1 METSAG
7 QGEHGTGKSVKGS
20 IRKIPSESVIRLWRN
35 FLRQCL
41 IRGLEVDFC
50 SLPFRKKLYRRS
62 IKNPNPF
69 PIWKIWFGL
78 YAFGARGEGRTQAR
92 ALHRFQTGE
101 RAQAGARR
109 GQKARQAGAAPAAD
123 ARHAHGRRR
132 LHRGNAAD
140 LRGAITETLFGF
152 PARRA
157 WPERTPSARTRA
169 TKANAETDRAAPA
182 GRRRADSAPV

>member
-7 QGEHGTGKSVKGS
+7 QGARGTGKSVKGR

-41 IRGLEVDFC
+41 ILGLEVDFC

-78 YAFGARGEGRTQAR
+78 YASGAPGRSRTCGLQSR
-92 ALHRFQTGE
+92 SLTLYPTELRVHVQEILYRRCEKMSTVVGKLRRE
-101 RAQAGARR
+101 R
-109 GQKARQAGAAPAAD
+109 
-123 ARHAHGRRR
+123 
-132 LHRGNAAD
+132 
-140 LRGAITETLFGF
+140 I
-152 PARRA
+152 
-157 WPERTPSARTRA
+157 
-169 TKANAETDRAAPA
+169 
-182 GRRRADSAPV
+182 

>member
-7 QGEHGTGKSVKGS
+7 QGERGTGKSVKGR
-20 IRKIPSESVIRLWRN
+20 IRKIPSESVIRLRRN

-78 YAFGARGEGRTQAR
+78 YAFGAGGGGRT
-92 ALHRFQTGE
+92 
-101 RAQAGARR
+101 
-109 GQKARQAGAAPAAD
+109 
-123 ARHAHGRRR
+123 
-132 LHRGNAAD
+132 
-140 LRGAITETLFGF
+140 
-152 PARRA
+152 
-157 WPERTPSARTRA
+157 RTSLRTRDFESRA
-169 TKANAETDRAAPA
+169 SANSTTPAWGITDL
-182 GRRRADSAPV
+182 V

>member
-78 YAFGARGEGRTQAR
+78 YAFGAPGRSRTCGLQSRSCQNGVLTGFLIHHKSKQYIAFLACIVLEVTINQGE
-92 ALHRFQTGE
+92 
-101 RAQAGARR
+101 
-109 GQKARQAGAAPAAD
+109 
-123 ARHAHGRRR
+123 
-132 LHRGNAAD
+132 
-140 LRGAITETLFGF
+140 
-152 PARRA
+152 
-157 WPERTPSARTRA
+157 
-169 TKANAETDRAAPA
+169 
-182 GRRRADSAPV
+182 

>member
-1 METSAG
+1 MEASAG

-78 YAFGARGEGRTQAR
+78 YAFGAPGGIRTHGLPLRRTKDCSPLR
-92 ALHRFQTGE
+92 AFECPGMPYFTGFLTNVGVRISLE
-101 RAQAGARR
+101 Y
-109 GQKARQAGAAPAAD
+109 
-123 ARHAHGRRR
+123 
-132 LHRGNAAD
+132 
-140 LRGAITETLFGF
+140 
-152 PARRA
+152 
-157 WPERTPSARTRA
+157 TPQIPGCR
-169 TKANAETDRAAPA
+169 
-182 GRRRADSAPV
+182 